1 MSTDMNETISSHN
14 RLSTDE
20 LNNDSIVDKYPT
32 INVEKYNVT
41 EKNVLENQKEIISKK
56 DNDSDSNKQAIIE
69 SVDSLS
75 ISITSEP
82 TIIESDI
89 KLHTSKD
96 VLRISDS
103 TLRGVSTSD
112 VIMVKTSEVNNNDLE
127 EDMDF
132 ETDRT
137 PLGMF
142 AVLWLRIVKK
152 LYRSKHKINIIRFNF
167 FTPCRFCHWQ
177 C

>member
-1 MSTDMNETISSHN
+1 MYSFISVLNSSTLNGISCKGNFPSVGRAKKLDTNMNKSISSHN

-20 LNNDSIVDKYPT
+20 LNNDSIVDKYLT

-41 EKNVLENQKEIISKK
+41 EKNVLENQKAIISKK
-56 DNDSDSNKQAIIE
+56 DNDSDSNTQAIIE

-82 TIIESDI
+82 TIIESDL

-142 AVLWLRIVKK
+142 AVLCFI
-152 LYRSKHKINIIRFNF
+152 
-167 FTPCRFCHWQ
+167 
-177 C
+177 